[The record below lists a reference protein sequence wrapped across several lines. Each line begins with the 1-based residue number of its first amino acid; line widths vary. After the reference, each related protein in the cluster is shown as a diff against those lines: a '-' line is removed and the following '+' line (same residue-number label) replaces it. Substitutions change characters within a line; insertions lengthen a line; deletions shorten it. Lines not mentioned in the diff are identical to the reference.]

1 MKVAELK
8 IDLHDKIEH
17 ADPGQLKELYGLIT
31 NYFNSNDDTEEWEAM
46 PELHKKLIDKGLE
59 QANAGLGSPLKEV
72 NKKLRDNYGL
82 NG

>member
-8 IDLHDKIEH
+8 IDLLDKIEH
-17 ADPGQLKELYGLIT
+17 ADPSQLKELYGLIT
-31 NYFNSNDDTEEWEAM
+31 NYFNSNDDAEEWEAM
-46 PELHKKLIDKGLE
+46 PEFHKKLIDKGLE

-72 NKKLRDNYGL
+72 NKKLRDKYGL